1 MSQRQASLFDFEDSG
16 TNQYGYKFGVVAD
29 AGDHIADSRKMARRT
44 DPATSQL
51 GATHAAP
58 QLSKLEQ
65 KFMDAM
71 QTIHYEP
78 TAREVANKAYPIDDV
93 DTIRQVFTQ
102 RETLRKR
109 AGELCQPKYATD
121 KTTGEKT
128 MIRPAMI
135 RIAGE
140 RICEETGNLA
150 STYAIANY

>member
-1 MSQRQASLFDFEDSG
+1 MTQRQASLFDFEDTG
-16 TNQYGYKFGVVAD
+16 TSQYGYKFGVAAE
-29 AGDHIADSRKMARRT
+29 AGDHIAEARKMARRT
-44 DPATSQL
+44 DPVTSQI
-51 GATHAAP
+51 AAASTAW

-65 KFMDAM
+65 RFMDAM
-71 QTIHYEP
+71 KTIHYEP
-78 TAREVANKAYPIDDV
+78 TAREVANKAYPIESAEE
-93 DTIRQVFTQ
+93 IRQVFTQ

-109 AGELCQPKYATD
+109 AGELCNPKYSVD

-150 STYAIANY
+150 STYAIAQP